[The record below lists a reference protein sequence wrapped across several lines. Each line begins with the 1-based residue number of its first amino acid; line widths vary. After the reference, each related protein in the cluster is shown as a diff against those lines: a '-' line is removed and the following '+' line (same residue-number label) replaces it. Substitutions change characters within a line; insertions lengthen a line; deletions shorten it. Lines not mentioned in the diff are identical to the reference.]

1 MRFLLLFFLLSIS
14 AFAQTPQPEKE
25 SKDDLRAGLIMFS
38 IEDVGKETTY
48 WLERTIAE
56 DFFLRMKEE
65 DDEKIMKISSK
76 DAKKLDMD
84 FASKFLKIMYEL
96 PASPEGCKVTLRLSM
111 KGETQDVCG
120 KDEKK
125 AQEIVPFMKEVAKR
139 F

>member
-1 MRFLLLFFLLSIS
+1 MRFLFLIFILSLPVFS
-14 AFAQTPQPEKE
+14 QTQQPEKE

-38 IEDVGKETTY
+38 IEDVGEDTTY
-48 WLERTIAE
+48 WLERTTGQ
-56 DFFLRMKEE
+56 DYFLRMRED

-84 FASKFLKIMYEL
+84 FASKFLKLMYEL
-96 PASPEGCKVTLRLSM
+96 PPSPEGCKVTLRLTM
-111 KGETQDVCG
+111 KGEMQDMCG

-125 AQEIVPFMKEVAKR
+125 AQEMMPFMKDVAKR

>member
-1 MRFLLLFFLLSIS
+1 MRFLFLFIILSLP
-14 AFAQTPQPEKE
+14 AFSQTPQPEKE
-25 SKDDLRAGLIMFS
+25 SKDDLRSGLIMFS
-38 IEDVGKETTY
+38 MEDIGEETTY
-48 WLERTIAE
+48 WLERTVAQ
-56 DFFLRMKEE
+56 DYFLRMKED

-84 FASKFLKIMYEL
+84 FASKFLKLMYEL

>member
-1 MRFLLLFFLLSIS
+1 MRFLFLIFILSLPVFS
-14 AFAQTPQPEKE
+14 QTQQPEKE

-38 IEDVGKETTY
+38 MEDIGEDTTY
-48 WLERTIAE
+48 WLERTTGQ
-56 DFFLRMKEE
+56 DYFLRMKED

-84 FASKFLKIMYEL
+84 FASKFLKLMYEL
-96 PASPEGCKVTLRLSM
+96 PPSPEGCKVTLRLTM
-111 KGETQDVCG
+111 KGETQDMCG

-125 AQEIVPFMKEVAKR
+125 AQEMVPFMKELAKR

>member
-1 MRFLLLFFLLSIS
+1 MRFLLLFIILSLP
-14 AFAQTPQPEKE
+14 AFSQTPQPEKE
-25 SKDDLRAGLIMFS
+25 SKDDLRSGLVMFS
-38 IEDVGKETTY
+38 MEDIGEETTY
-48 WLERTIAE
+48 WLERTVAQ
-56 DFFLRMKEE
+56 DYFLRMKEDGE
-65 DDEKIMKISSK
+65 EKIMKISSK

-84 FASKFLKIMYEL
+84 FASKFLKLMYEL

-125 AQEIVPFMKEVAKR
+125 AQEIVPFMKDVAKR

>member
-1 MRFLLLFFLLSIS
+1 MRFLFLIFILSLPVFS
-14 AFAQTPQPEKE
+14 QTQQPEKE

-38 IEDVGKETTY
+38 MEDIGEDTTY
-48 WLERTIAE
+48 WLERTTGQ
-56 DFFLRMKEE
+56 DYFLRMKED

-84 FASKFLKIMYEL
+84 FASKFLKLMYEL
-96 PASPEGCKVTLRLSM
+96 PPSPEGCKVTLRLTM
-111 KGETQDVCG
+111 KGETQDMCG

-125 AQEIVPFMKEVAKR
+125 AQEMMPFMKDVAKR

>member
-1 MRFLLLFFLLSIS
+1 MRFLFLIFILSLPVFS
-14 AFAQTPQPEKE
+14 QTQQPEKE

-38 IEDVGKETTY
+38 IEDVAEDTTY
-48 WLERTIAE
+48 WLERTTGE
-56 DFFLRMKEE
+56 DYFLRMSED

-84 FASKFLKIMYEL
+84 FASKFLKLMYEL
-96 PASPEGCKVTLRLSM
+96 PPSPEGCKVTLRLTM
-111 KGETQDVCG
+111 KGESQDMCG

-125 AQEIVPFMKEVAKR
+125 AQEMVPFMKDVTKR